1 MNRSIVMTAVAI
13 AMMGVPGAVFA
24 DDQTEKPQP
33 RFLTVDA
40 VIGTG
45 IFILASLLLLAN
57 ALVEKPV
64 ESVIGLI
71 LIAAGLPAYAWWRRH
86 PTPDSGEQT

>member
-1 MNRSIVMTAVAI
+1 
-13 AMMGVPGAVFA
+13 MGPTSQHKLTDEGLVRALGRWDATLLTVGAV
-24 DDQTEKPQP
+24 
-33 RFLTVDA
+33 
-40 VIGTG
+40 

-57 ALVEKPV
+57 TLVEKPV